1 MESRKNAANSKVRR
15 SFLKSSKLVVNRNLL
30 KVINTFPVFCINLKL
45 KEVEMSTEE
54 RSGNYEVFNINQT

>member
-1 MESRKNAANSKVRR
+1 MESRKKAANSKVRR